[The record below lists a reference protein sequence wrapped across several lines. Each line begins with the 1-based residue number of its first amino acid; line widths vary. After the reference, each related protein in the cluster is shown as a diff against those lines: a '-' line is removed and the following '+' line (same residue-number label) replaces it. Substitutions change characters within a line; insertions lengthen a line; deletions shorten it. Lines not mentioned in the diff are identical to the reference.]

1 MHIKQNHIK
10 KYEKSTR
17 KEKIS
22 LKKGEKIRDVFEGKK
37 IEWIFY
43 GSDWFFSVRAGNEFL
58 QMSSWSQSFRN
69 WNEIDQKDKKKIK
82 KKWRKI
88 KDKILKRMK

>member
-10 KYEKSTR
+10 KIW
-17 KEKIS
+17 KIHKKRENIFK
-22 LKKGEKIRDVFEGKK
+22 KKGEKIQDVFEGKK

-69 WNEIDQKDKKKIK
+69 WNEIDQKDKKKDK
-82 KKWRKI
+82 KKK
-88 KDKILKRMK
+88 MKEN